1 MKDRAFLS
9 VFTPS
14 RTAPE
19 DLEAITVQ
27 RQALLADAVE
37 RAHESATTGNKHH
50 LLFVGPRGTGKTHLV
65 TLLVHRLGQDRTLDK
80 RLRIA
85 WLNEDET
92 STSLLELLRRIYEA
106 LNKRYPDEFTPD
118 ALEPL
123 FDLTPE
129 DAENALAQLLLKTL
143 LDRTLL
149 VVVENLDALFE
160 GLGQTGQQKLRA
172 FIQEHPVLSMVTTA
186 QRLIDDIAR
195 RQSAFF
201 GFFQTEYLKPLSL
214 EQARELLRNIARL
227 NGQSDVIAFLDSATG
242 RSRIRALHHLSG
254 GNHRIYIV
262 LSQFINRDSIQ
273 ALVEPFAKM
282 VDEMTPY
289 YQERIRWLPAQQRKI
304 VEFLCTQD
312 RPTPVKQI
320 ARRLFATQQTVSSQL
335 KDLRGKGYV
344 QSAQRGRESLY
355 EIAEPMMRICVEIK
369 ENQNQG
375 PLRVLVDFLR
385 VWYDGHELNARL
397 SDDRTDRLA
406 RVYLASAIEANQAKG
421 NLRARLLVDAF
432 NAELD
437 EAGRAQWGPLIEAC
451 AEQSEELALACG
463 HWAKGEDAEAL
474 RILDEIA
481 GVNSGQSIEVK
492 TRALNLAGEIYYK
505 QGELVLAKN
514 ALDALLALPSVSV
527 EEIAG
532 ALVNRG
538 ALYWQLGDSNREI
551 ADYSAVI
558 DLPQAPVAL
567 IAKAL
572 INRGVTY
579 GQRSDSDKEIAD
591 YSAVIDRLQAPITLV
606 AQALVNRGMTYGQR
620 GDKDKAIAD
629 YSAVIDRLQAPV
641 EWIARALVTR
651 GVTYGQ
657 RGDNDKAIADYSAVI
672 ELPQAPAEWIA
683 GAFVNRG
690 ATYGQCGDNNK
701 AIADYSAVIEL
712 PQAPVEW
719 ISRALFNRGVIYGQ
733 HGDSDKAI
741 LDYSAVVE
749 LPQAPVEGIA
759 RALINRGRIYGQCGD
774 SDKAIADYSAVIE
787 LPQAPVEWAT
797 RALVNRAMTYWKL
810 NDLEQSQRDLEAV
823 SRLIG
828 APLERR
834 VDACLALAM
843 LHIATGRW
851 DVAMVALGDGLREGI
866 NAAPA
871 YQGDSTNIISA
882 FFDSTLQPAIR
893 RERTRSL
900 FEVYRDADAI
910 TQLGE
915 ALTRHLGR
923 LHADTEKLPSPDN
936 LETWAAA
943 WEEAGKDIDA
953 FRLPLRLFRT
963 GIDFLK
969 AGGTDPGILLDL
981 NQEER
986 RLLEQVFGLE
996 SSPEALRAG

>member
-1 MKDRAFLS
+1 MDSEITPGRPHPTMKDRVFLS

-37 RAHESATTGNKHH
+37 RVHESATTGNKHH

-65 TLLVHRLGQDRTLDK
+65 TLLVHRLGRDRTLDE

-85 WLNEDET
+85 WLNKDET

-106 LNKRYPDEFTPD
+106 LSKRYPDEFTPD

-143 LDRTLL
+143 RDRTLL

-186 QRLIDDIAR
+186 QRLVDDIAR

-201 GFFQTEYLKPLSL
+201 GFFQTEHLKPLSV

-227 NGQSDVIAFLDSATG
+227 NGQTDVIAFLDSATG

-254 GNHRIYIV
+254 GNHRLYIV
-262 LSQFINRDSIQ
+262 LSQFITRDSIQ
-273 ALVEPFAKM
+273 ALVDPFAKM

-304 VEFLCTQD
+304 VEFLCAQD
-312 RPTPVKQI
+312 RPIPVKQI
-320 ARRLFATQQTVSSQL
+320 ARRLFATQQTISSQL

-369 ENQNQG
+369 ENQTQG

-385 VWYDGHELNARL
+385 VWYDGRELNARL
-397 SDDRTDRLA
+397 SDDRTDCMA
-406 RVYLASAIEANQAKG
+406 RVYLASAIEANQAQG
-421 NLRARLLVDAF
+421 NLRARLLVDGF

-437 EAGRAQWGPLIEAC
+437 EAGRAQWGGRIKGY
-451 AEQSEELALACG
+451 AEECEELALACG
-463 HWAKGEDAEAL
+463 HWAKGEDTEAL
-474 RILDEIA
+474 RILKEIIDEDRGRSTA
-481 GVNSGQSIEVK
+481 VK
-492 TRALNLAGEIYYK
+492 LSSLDLAAEIHHKKGEY
-505 QGELVLAKN
+505 
-514 ALDALLALPSVSV
+514 LLA
-527 EEIAG
+527 
-532 ALVNRG
+532 
-538 ALYWQLGDSNREI
+538 
-551 ADYSAVI
+551 
-558 DLPQAPVAL
+558 
-567 IAKAL
+567 
-572 INRGVTY
+572 IN
-579 GQRSDSDKEIAD
+579 
-591 YSAVIDRLQAPITLV
+591 LLNTLL
-606 AQALVNRGMTYGQR
+606 AEPE
-620 GDKDKAIAD
+620 
-629 YSAVIDRLQAPV
+629 APV
-641 EWIARALVTR
+641 EQV
-651 GVTYGQ
+651 
-657 RGDNDKAIADYSAVI
+657 
-672 ELPQAPAEWIA
+672 
-683 GAFVNRG
+683 
-690 ATYGQCGDNNK
+690 
-701 AIADYSAVIEL
+701 
-712 PQAPVEW
+712 
-719 ISRALFNRGVIYGQ
+719 
-733 HGDSDKAI
+733 
-741 LDYSAVVE
+741 
-749 LPQAPVEGIA
+749 A
-759 RALINRGRIYGQCGD
+759 RALINRGTNYWQLENFDKAISDYNAAIKLPQAHVEEVASALVNRGTTYGQLGNHEKAIADFSAVIELKQAPVEQVAWALVNRGVAYRMLGDIDKAIADDSAAIELPQPPVEWVAKALVDRGLIYGQIGD
-774 SDKAIADYSAVIE
+774 SDKANADFTTVIKLEQAPAEEVAWALVTRGLTYRLIGDIGKAIADFSAAIE
-787 LPQAPVEWAT
+787 LPQAPIEQVALAFRNLGLAYWLQSDST
-797 RALVNRAMTYWKL
+797 RSETN
-810 NDLEQSQRDLEAV
+810 LEALL
-823 SRLIG
+823 RLKG
-828 APLERR
+828 APLRERI
-834 VDACLALAM
+834 DAHLALAE
-843 LHIATGRW
+843 IRIFTGRW
-851 DVAMVALGDGLREGI
+851 DEAIAALGDGLREGAT
-866 NAAPA
+866 AAPA
-871 YQGDSTNIISA
+871 YQGDSTDIIAA
-882 FFDSTLQPAIR
+882 FFDSTLQPVIR

-923 LHADTEKLPSPDN
+923 LHANTEKPPSPDN
-936 LETWAAA
+936 LETWATA

-986 RLLEQVFGLE
+986 KLLEQVFDLE